1 MMTIL
6 SLSKKR
12 QAILLSAGF
21 GVVTLFGLTYI
32 YDVAL
37 NLVIRTLL
45 TEHLPSALNDA
56 LVNSYDINQ
65 LLVHSE
71 STIKSWIE
79 SAQLFS
85 LFNLPLISHIE
96 VLEISLTSAN
106 SADSAELLFTLGDEQ
121 YAMDWK
127 VTAPISDLSLALM
140 IVISIIGAA
149 FMYSMFHRAAPKRKP
164 AQHRATSDIDPPNQP
179 SAILGESVLTD
190 SELKPSIAS
199 STEVSSLTI
208 NLTKRTIT
216 IDEQTFTMSK
226 TPFFYYYW
234 YVKRS
239 IDDLPAY
246 INPSSSKPDIE
257 KGRELAQIMRCF
269 GGHARAINE
278 LEQHGLKAKTLD
290 QNRNKIKDEMLGH
303 FGELAKP
310 YLFQKSRDPK
320 TGRYQHQLEKNIFLI
335 DTTV

>member
-1 MMTIL
+1 MM
-6 SLSKKR
+6 
-12 QAILLSAGF
+12 
-21 GVVTLFGLTYI
+21 TLFGLTYI
-32 YDVAL
+32 YDIAL

-65 LLVHSE
+65 LLVHSL

-79 SAQLFS
+79 SAQLLS

-106 SADSAELLFTLGDEQ
+106 SADSAELLFKLGNEQ
-121 YAMDWK
+121 YAMDWR
-127 VTAPISDLSLALM
+127 VTAPISALSLVLM
-140 IVISIIGAA
+140 IVISVMSAT
-149 FMYSMFHRAAPKRKP
+149 FMYCIAQRTASERKP
-164 AQHRATSDIDPPNQP
+164 AQDRATSDIESPNQP
-179 SAILGESVLTD
+179 SVIPGESTATD
-190 SELKPSIAS
+190 SELKPSIS
-199 STEVSSLTI
+199 SSKEASSLTI

-216 IDEQTFTMSK
+216 IDEQTFAMSK

-303 FGELAKP
+303 FGALAKP
-310 YLFQKSRDPK
+310 YLFHKSRDPK
-320 TGRYQHQLEKNIFLI
+320 TGRYQHQLDKNIFSI
-335 DTTV
+335 DTTT